1 MIQVQV
7 ITLNPFG
14 VNGYIVYDETLE
26 AILVDVAC
34 NSRHEEKLVIE
45 FIGQQGIKPV
55 AIINTHGHLDHICG
69 NNFLSVHYNIPV
81 WMHTADN
88 FLVQTSLIHAR
99 MYGFE
104 MQQPAPPDHRL
115 DDIEVFRFGNS
126 ELQVLH
132 VPGHSPGSV
141 ALYSEAGQFVITG
154 DALFAGS
161 IGRTDLPKGNY
172 HSLIESI
179 TSKLLVLPENTQ
191 VLPGHMESSTI
202 GNEKAHNPYLND

>member
-34 NSRHEEKLVIE
+34 NSRQEEKLVIE

-81 WMHTADN
+81 WMHTEDN

-104 MQQPAPPDHRL
+104 MQQPTLPDHRL
-115 DDIEVFRFGNS
+115 DDTEVFRFGNS

-132 VPGHSPGSV
+132 VPGHSPGSI

-179 TSKLLVLPENTQ
+179 TSKLLVLPDNTQ

-202 GNEKAHNPYLND
+202 GNEKTHNPYLND